1 MDEADLDVDE
11 AELDDLVDA
20 LLPSAPGATGEA
32 LEAWTRQRAVV
43 KANARVLP
51 GMPGLVKRRRTKPGG
66 KPRSDA

>member
-1 MDEADLDVDE
+1 MDEAGLDVDE

-20 LLPSAPGATGEA
+20 LLPSAPGDTGEA

-43 KANARVLP
+43 KANAWVLP

-66 KPRSDA
+66 KPRADA